1 MSKAFI
7 YDLTPLELTEALNAL
22 EQPGFRTKQLL
33 QGGSTTSS
41 TRILTR
47 LMLSRNLYVRP

>member
-33 QGGSTTSS
+33 QGSTTSS